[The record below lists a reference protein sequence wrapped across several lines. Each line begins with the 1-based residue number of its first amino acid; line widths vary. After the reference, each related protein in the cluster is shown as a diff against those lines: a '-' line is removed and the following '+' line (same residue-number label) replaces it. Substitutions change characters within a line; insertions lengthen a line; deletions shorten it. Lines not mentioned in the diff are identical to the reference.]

1 MSGQDTSTDDIS
13 AAAEEHA
20 ENWTIYKTSSRYSQA
35 LAVRALDA
43 IHEHIGDRR
52 PGFDKYRRLKDKRS
66 IDAAVFNLAKRYY
79 RQKADYLLVANRF
92 ERTGV
97 VKLAEAYRSLIGAF
111 EELTAESVTYIN
123 LERVHSKFSFDIL
136 PTLKADFEFLS
147 LLSETLP
154 ERELPYVKMAVR
166 EASKIYQMC
175 SGSTVS
181 RNINPLTNG
190 QTKLEEFESPGPHFV
205 FTLLFALDPS
215 ITAANVRTYIRSLRP
230 HITV

>member
-1 MSGQDTSTDDIS
+1 MSGQDTSADDAS
-13 AAAEEHA
+13 ALANEHA
-20 ENWTIYKTSSRYSQA
+20 ENWTIYQASNRYSQA
-35 LAVRALDA
+35 FAVRALDV
-43 IHEHIGDRR
+43 IDEHMTSDRR
-52 PGFDKYRRLKDKRS
+52 RFDRYHRLEDKRS
-66 IDAAVFNLAKRYY
+66 IDGAVFNLAKRYY

-111 EELTAESVTYIN
+111 EELSAESVTYIN
-123 LERVHSKFSFDIL
+123 LERAHSKFSFDIL

-154 ERELPYVKMAVR
+154 ERELPYVKMAVC

-190 QTKLEEFESPGPHFV
+190 RTKLAEFESPGPDFV
-205 FTLLFALDPS
+205 FTLLIALDPS
-215 ITAANVRTYIRSLRP
+215 ITAANVRTYIRSL
-230 HITV
+230 